1 MKKKILSFV
10 LLLCLLFGLSV
21 NVYAETS
28 YGDPAWGVTFT
39 ADSRMQSSFQTADI
53 NDVILDM
60 QPGDT
65 AVITLALENKNSA
78 STDWYMT
85 NQVIRSLEDSSQ
97 AAAGGAYT
105 YILTYKN
112 GKGET
117 KTLYSSDTVGGE
129 NTTGGEGLH
138 EASQA
143 LKDYFYLDTL
153 KTGEKGSVELTVT
166 LDGETQG
173 NGYQNTLADLRMNF
187 AVQLNQTGSTST
199 LVKTGDDSSM
209 VPYVITAGVCGV
221 LLLAL
226 GIYSWSSRKKETK
239 EGQ

>member
-1 MKKKILSFV
+1 MKKKIFNFV

-28 YGDPAWGVTFT
+28 YGDSAWGVTFT
-39 ADSRMQSSFQTADI
+39 ADSKMQSSFQTADI

-65 AVITLALENKNSA
+65 AVITLALANKNSD

-105 YILTYKN
+105 YILNYKN
-112 GKGET
+112 GKGEV

-129 NTTGGEGLH
+129 DTTGGEGLH
-138 EASQA
+138 EASKA

-153 KTGEKGSVELTVT
+153 KTGETGSVELTVT

-173 NGYQNTLADLRMNF
+173 NGYQNTLADLQMNF
-187 AVQLNQTGSTST
+187 AVQLNQTGNTSNV
-199 LVKTGDDSSM
+199 VKTGDESDM
-209 VPYVITAGVCGV
+209 IPYLIAAGICGV

-226 GIYSWSSRKKETK
+226 GIYSRASRKKE
-239 EGQ
+239 EQ